1 MTVLFKNLRA
11 FGYSEHTGPLRGCHS
26 GDVAGTETLLIHQ
39 TQCSSWPV
47 AHLES
52 QVISPVN
59 SCLIH
64 AVSCLLLSSS
74 YVSSGLTVPYSFLWC
89 LFPGGT
95 IIHYRR
101 TTHHIVSPSA
111 GDFSHPS
118 TSLNAHIVRL
128 FGSQPWIDALS
139 LLIMSISWLGKA
151 RCVRATQLCADYL
164 KALAAWTRLVIWF
177 PRLMPNG

>member
-11 FGYSEHTGPLRGCHS
+11 FGYGEHNRTTLPLPQRRCSRGLRHFF
-26 GDVAGTETLLIHQ
+26 IHQ
-39 TQCSSWPV
+39 LQCSSWPV

-74 YVSSGLTVPYSFLWC
+74 YLSSGLTVPYSFLWC
-89 LFPGGT
+89 LFPSST
-95 IIHYRR
+95 FIHYRR
-101 TTHHIVSPSA
+101 TIHHIVSPSA
-111 GDFSHPS
+111 ADFSHFSHPT

-139 LLIMSISWLGKA
+139 LLIISISWLGKA
-151 RCVRATQLCADYL
+151 RLC
-164 KALAAWTRLVIWF
+164 TRHSTVC
-177 PRLMPNG
+177 